1 MFEHVTRI
9 QRKQNGGIMMI
20 LVDATVIILLAEDSP
35 TEKMSTLIIQSL
47 NFNL

>member
-1 MFEHVTRI
+1 MR
-9 QRKQNGGIMMI
+9 
-20 LVDATVIILLAEDSP
+20 LVDATVVTLVAEDSP

>member
-1 MFEHVTRI
+1 MLDFLI
-9 QRKQNGGIMMI
+9 IFFLLFLKMI